1 MIKAVFFLALGAV
14 GAYLYMNPGDIQGA
28 QDMIISGVHQ
38 GATIVQEA
46 TK

>member
-14 GAYLYMNPGDIQGA
+14 GAYLYMNPGDIDGA
-28 QDMIISGVHQ
+28 TEMVRPGVHQ
-38 GATIVQEA
+38 DATLVQEA